1 MTKSIYEQLP
11 LSSIPTSSEVV
22 WSDTGKVGF
31 THSGGT
37 ITRTGSAGWGLSKMQ
52 SDKTFTVGEG
62 IIQID
67 FSTLGAFASG
77 SLMLGLNSGTLGYYY
92 SGTPYNPADFSIYM
106 AGGDQ
111 VEVYENQV
119 KKYGSGGGRNNLDKF
134 RITIDNSGIVR
145 YFCQPLGQGL
155 YDLHYTST
163 VIASG
168 TYFIQTNAYAGN
180 SPSGICSSS
189 EQTLPPLKQR
199 FVETFSGDGLDTDRW
214 DIYNSGTVP
223 QGMADSKDGGYYI
236 TTTNSWDQV
245 RLNFN
250 DKRQFSPV
258 SSKFIAMMKYT
269 NSAAASAGGAGLI
282 YDKTSAE
289 LTSNNG
295 IGWSLSA
302 NNHYFA
308 TGDGTNRQ
316 VTTTGVTIDNAYHT
330 YTGELNGSSGI
341 GTIDGTTTFTNST
354 YIPQSSSKL
363 QPSVWHKSGAETF
376 NINYYEAYNT

>member
-1 MTKSIYEQLP
+1 MTDSIYDQLN
-11 LSSIPTSSEVV
+11 
-22 WSDTGKVGF
+22 
-31 THSGGT
+31 
-37 ITRTGSAGWGLSKMQ
+37 A
-52 SDKTFTVGEG
+52 
-62 IIQID
+62 
-67 FSTLGAFASG
+67 
-77 SLMLGLNSGTLGYYY
+77 SGTL
-92 SGTPYNPADFSIYM
+92 A
-106 AGGDQ
+106 
-111 VEVYENQV
+111 
-119 KKYGSGGGRNNLDKF
+119 
-134 RITIDNSGIVR
+134 
-145 YFCQPLGQGL
+145 
-155 YDLHYTST
+155 
-163 VIASG
+163 
-168 TYFIQTNAYAGN
+168 
-180 SPSGICSSS
+180 
-189 EQTLPPLKQR
+189 KQR
-199 FVETFSGDGLDTDRW
+199 FVETFSGDALDTDRW

-223 QGMADSKDGGYYI
+223 QGMADSIDGGYYI

-302 NNHYFA
+302 NNHYFV

-330 YTGELNGSSGI
+330 YTGELNRSSGI

-354 YIPQSSSKL
+354 YVPHCNSKL